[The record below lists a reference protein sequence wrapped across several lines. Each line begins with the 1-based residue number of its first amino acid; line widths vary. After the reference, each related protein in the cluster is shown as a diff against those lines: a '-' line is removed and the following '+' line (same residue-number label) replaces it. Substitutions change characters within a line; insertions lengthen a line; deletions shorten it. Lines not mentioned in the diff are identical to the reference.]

1 MVGFCLEIFITIVC
15 NILTASMH
23 KVIEILEDE
32 PATKSPES
40 SQPLRGEISSKRPFY
55 QINFDY
61 FLNNPLDLSTK
72 EKPKP

>member
-1 MVGFCLEIFITIVC
+1 
-15 NILTASMH
+15 MH